1 MTRCTH
7 IHLPPDKG
15 NDYILSVS
23 QSEEDYL
30 EVCLMVYI
38 PNKKGYV
45 LEGNRL
51 HVYDHHDLFD
61 IVYEAIEHGE
71 LSIFMNHY
79 EIELDSSNDN
89 VVRLAVDND
98 WPVDRADD

>member
-15 NDYILSVS
+15 NDYMLSVS
-23 QSEEDYL
+23 QSDEDYL

-38 PNKKGYV
+38 PNKKGYA

-51 HVYDHHDLFD
+51 QVYDIHELFE
-61 IVYEAIEHGE
+61 IIYEAIEHDE
-71 LSIFMNHY
+71 FSIFLNHY

-89 VVRLAVDND
+89 MLSLVVDND

>member
-7 IHLPPDKG
+7 IHLPPEKD
-15 NDYILSVS
+15 NNYILSVS
-23 QSEEDYL
+23 QSDQDYL

-38 PNKKGYV
+38 PNKRGYV
-45 LEGNRL
+45 LEGNTL
-51 HVYDHHDLFD
+51 QVYDLHELFD

-71 LSIFMNHY
+71 LSIFMNYY

-89 VVRLAVDND
+89 VLSLVVDND
-98 WPVDRADD
+98 

>member
-71 LSIFMNHY
+71 LSIFMNYY

-89 VVRLAVDND
+89 VVSLVVDNED
-98 WPVDRADD
+98 NTST

>member
-1 MTRCTH
+1 MTKCTH

-15 NDYILSVS
+15 NDYMLSVS
-23 QSEEDYL
+23 QSDEDYL

-38 PNKKGYV
+38 TTKRGYA

-51 HVYDHHDLFD
+51 HVYDIHELFE
-61 IVYEAIEHGE
+61 IIYEAIEHGE
-71 LSIFMNHY
+71 LSIFMNYY

-89 VVRLAVDND
+89 VLSLVVDND
-98 WPVDRADD
+98 

>member
-15 NDYILSVS
+15 NDYMLSVS
-23 QSEEDYL
+23 QSDEDYL

-38 PNKKGYV
+38 PNKKGYA

-51 HVYDHHDLFD
+51 QVYDIHELFE
-61 IVYEAIEHGE
+61 IIYEAIEHDE
-71 LSIFMNHY
+71 LSIFLNHY

-89 VVRLAVDND
+89 MLSLVVDND

>member
-1 MTRCTH
+1 MTKCTH

-15 NDYILSVS
+15 TDYILSVS
-23 QSEEDYL
+23 QSDEDYL

-38 PNKKGYV
+38 PNKKGYA

-51 HVYDHHDLFD
+51 QVYDIHELFD

-71 LSIFMNHY
+71 LSIFMNYY

-89 VVRLAVDND
+89 MLSLVVDND
-98 WPVDRADD
+98 

>member
-15 NDYILSVS
+15 NDYMLSVS
-23 QSEEDYL
+23 QSDEDYL

-38 PNKKGYV
+38 PNKKGYA

-51 HVYDHHDLFD
+51 QVYDIHELFE
-61 IVYEAIEHGE
+61 IIYEAIEHDE
-71 LSIFMNHY
+71 LSIFLNHY

-89 VVRLAVDND
+89 MLSLVVDND
-98 WPVDRADD
+98 

>member
-1 MTRCTH
+1 MTKCTH

-38 PNKKGYV
+38 PNKKGYA

-51 HVYDHHDLFD
+51 QVYDIHELFD

-71 LSIFMNHY
+71 LSIFMNYY

-89 VVRLAVDND
+89 MLSLVVDND
-98 WPVDRADD
+98 

>member
-1 MTRCTH
+1 MTKCTH

-23 QSEEDYL
+23 QSDEDYL

-38 PNKKGYV
+38 PTKRGYA

-51 HVYDHHDLFD
+51 HVYDIHELFD

-71 LSIFMNHY
+71 LSIFMNYY

-89 VVRLAVDND
+89 VLRLAVDND

>member
-15 NDYILSVS
+15 NDYMLSVS
-23 QSEEDYL
+23 QSDEDYL

-38 PNKKGYV
+38 PTKRGYA

-51 HVYDHHDLFD
+51 QVYDIHELFD
-61 IVYEAIEHGE
+61 IVYEAIEHDE
-71 LSIFMNHY
+71 LSIFLNHY

-89 VVRLAVDND
+89 VLSLVVDND